1 MNVIHNGIDSNIV
14 SPNVDSDYLYDEWNI
29 PRNAI
34 KVGKMY
40 SVTLTP
46 AKSGKIATIV
56 ITDANS
62 NT

>member
-1 MNVIHNGIDSNIV
+1 MKYGDKGEEQNVNTLDKPITYD
-14 SPNVDSDYLYDEWNI
+14 NVKEVRD
-29 PRNAI
+29 AI

-56 ITDANS
+56 ITDAS
-62 NT
+62 NI